1 MSESLI
7 FFNKEGDSLNFK
19 YDQFDERFEGDIL
32 FHENSSD
39 TYKTFGLYTME
50 KVPSIEFESPSR
62 LSLDKFQ
69 LFNEFGIHF
78 YQKTLD
84 KQIIKNIEPVNNDW
98 NFYSKWIYGDNF
110 DIKYPIGTL
119 VSFNNAILEFTDE
132 MRVYTVISSKKDAI
146 MIISD
151 VDNATF
157 ELKYSSIYTNP
168 TTWEDLYLLN
178 SVNSIGIYDYV
189 NSKFENNLS
198 NWNEPNFYD
207 KLFNGKKLNVVNT
220 NNNNGT
226 YTISNTKLID
236 LLHFE
241 YSTTIDKL
249 PTNSKLIIEVIT
261 KSDLP
266 RIYDG
271 ELEIKDNRI
280 YFNNFLDV
288 PSNLKPGSEFT
299 ISGSQL
305 NKNYYTISNVPV
317 FSKNLNL
324 TYYATQSQ
332 VIYNNQIWE
341 CVKAYTQDQINN
353 SSITPENSEYWNKTS
368 FLPIKGSIN
377 KEYIQKCQIY
387 LTTNKDYFEYNWT
400 LNAKNTF
407 SSTAEKYRS
416 NLELY
421 NIDLYFSNDEL
432 KADLKYSS
440 KYAEVNFYHTEALPS
455 NLISTTI
462 QKNER
467 LIEVQESLN
476 TEMNYNYSNNSKY
489 NIIFTDI
496 DDWGIKLTIN
506 GQIYE
511 SDVIWIYNAGE
522 PDLERTI
529 DRTLRNWLTINYV
542 KLYTLG
548 IVSEIDFIGNYSDFQ
563 NSIILKT
570 FFPNVPIS
578 LKVEV
583 GTGGDYYVENS
594 ILAFKNI
601 SNLSNLSKLLTI
613 DINDKL
619 YTINTSISIQ
629 LTLSNWVVK
638 HKSTLLEYGIIVTYI
653 NNSIKVDTKYPDR
666 RLDIKINIGKIQI
679 PGNED
684 FFIINK
690 NKSNTGIVISSNE
703 ITLKDDEID
712 TRNFENIGLSTGML
726 ISINNSGFVYDN
738 QEYNIQY
745 VDKNK
750 VGLSYQGP
758 FWGLTNSI
766 YNSSAYS
773 TLGFNLGFGITAS
786 YTPDFIKNSD
796 LNLNHFNKTLFSA
809 KIDSTIKGVELLE
822 IETYVDNIYDIITV
836 QLSNSYYVL
845 AKKLTSTILLKV
857 DSTTNKVKNIINLGL
872 ETTEGYGLK
881 LEFNKF
887 DNLIY
892 CLLSKSIIR
901 VDPIVDISSNITK
914 FTKTPKYLSSNHKSG
929 YKYIIFIDGTISIL
943 NNYNVEV
950 VNTLSTTATIN
961 NNVSGK
967 VYTDTILINGDITT
981 SIKIGS
987 EFNFT
992 YNTSTGT
999 GKWTGKAQ
1007 SVTYDTNS
1015 NITTIQPNYSL
1026 NSAPI
1031 LGNINQ
1037 LNSIKNTLNSVI
1049 TTTGLNGILNVNL
1062 YNIKWNE
1069 KENKSYIISDNKIF
1083 QIDSTITKLKEFTLL
1098 NLNKDFIHYDS
1109 INDSIIIKDSSNNL
1123 YRILNDILTPI
1134 NTKGNIVLTNTI
1146 GSNLI
1151 TTDGSLI
1158 KFINGNNQVEDS
1170 NTYTSTPS
1178 LWSINYYDSFIYVY
1192 ETGKITILD
1201 LFGKTLKSI
1210 PLANGSKLIFNTD
1223 KNSMLIST
1231 LNKLYEIQVYYDN
1244 VIDYMSLINESI
1256 NDDMYGTLNS
1266 DYKHRDNIW
1275 LKTREYVRKPREN
1288 YIGEVPVKYYW
1299 QWLTDENTEFFL
1311 YDISG
1316 DQISTGTSSYVYNG
1330 STPLIDVPLNKNP
1343 NKDLN
1348 KVSLPEFQQNV
1359 FNVVTKSLDYI
1370 NDSENFS
1377 SEPEAIEL
1385 FVGFKSNEEG
1395 SKSSIL
1401 QMYKKEDIEFNI
1413 NSTSSNGTI
1422 LKFNTL
1428 GLVVPSTDTD
1438 KRGVITIDSI
1448 GEYFTGR
1455 GLKPGQLISIYFKD
1469 LTNKENQYTS
1479 KNNGSIFKIREVY
1492 SKELVV
1498 DFLNIAYDMLYPEE
1512 SVLYYPT
1519 TSKTY
1524 LGVTF
1529 KVLDKEIGR
1538 FTVYGQTEIEDF
1550 RFKTQLNNI
1559 GKNIS
1564 PNDIFIF
1571 KDYDIYEGGIDWTFL
1586 NKKRKELLLMRNEI
1600 FPYIGSYKS
1609 IINAINYFG
1618 YNDLKLNEYYKNI
1631 DTKSSNFLKLF
1642 KIEIPDI
1649 FDNTIEG
1656 WNDNDFLKHTMPNEN
1671 YEETNLFNLS
1681 YDITDKSGE
1690 IKINYTLDEVTIK
1703 LQGLKG
1709 WLKKNIIP
1717 ITHKIL
1723 DVTGNSYLNTETNIS
1738 HKLSDVRIFK
1748 NRENMTPI
1756 SFKLNES
1763 YLMPVNSGSTV
1774 YNCVL
1779 DLYTIINNKMNIKPH
1794 NDYSDNIVLP
1804 DYFDIKI
1811 RTWKTYKEWE
1821 AFTEYSKG
1829 DKIIYYGNI
1838 YESTINS
1845 NKMNSPIK
1853 WESLISD
1860 WDSAGNYETGNIVR
1874 YENEYYSYTGLGNE
1888 IENPITYET
1897 DGLGF
1902 NYPPPSIDNGDGY
1915 NWVIITEWRKISY
1928 EPVQTI
1934 NEYRKG
1940 DNITPFNFTIDA
1952 NIDPFVTIELTC
1964 DNGYGMIYRDRKNY
1978 EIRTLKDL
1986 SSPIRYIEPI
1996 GPFEPISYIK

>member
-19 YDQFDERFEGDIL
+19 YDPFDERFEGDIL

-50 KVPSIEFESPSR
+50 KVPSIEFESPLR

-69 LFNEFGIHF
+69 LFNEFGTHF

-110 DIKYPIGTL
+110 DIKFPIGTL
-119 VSFNNAILEFTDE
+119 VSFNNTILEFTDE
-132 MRVYTVISSKKDAI
+132 MRVYTVISSKKDAV

-157 ELKYSSIYTNP
+157 ESKYSNIYNNTQ
-168 TTWEDLYLLN
+168 TWEDLYLLN

-207 KLFNGKKLNVVNT
+207 KLFNGKKLNVVNS
-220 NNNNGT
+220 NLNNGT
-226 YTISNTKLID
+226 YTVSNTKLID
-236 LLHFE
+236 LIHFE

-280 YFNNFLDV
+280 YFNSFLDL
-288 PSNLKPGSEFT
+288 PTNLKPGTEFT

-305 NKNYYTISNVPV
+305 NTNYYTIPNIGTSSTPTLNAITF
-317 FSKNLNL
+317 FSKNFKS

-332 VIYNNQIWE
+332 VVYNNQIWE
-341 CVKAYTQDQINN
+341 CVKAYTQDQVNN
-353 SSITPENSEYWNKTS
+353 SSITPENSDYWNRTS
-368 FLPIKGSIN
+368 FLPIKGTLIN
-377 KEYIQKCQIY
+377 EYLKKSQIY
-387 LTTNKDYFEYNWT
+387 LTTNKEYFEYGWT
-400 LNAKNTF
+400 QSAKVTL
-407 SSTAEKYRS
+407 SSAAEKYKS
-416 NLELY
+416 DLDLY
-421 NIDLYFSNDEL
+421 NVDLYFSNNEL

-440 KYAEVNFYHTEALPS
+440 KYTEVNFYHNQISTN

-462 QKNER
+462 QKNEK
-467 LIEVQESLN
+467 LIELQENLN
-476 TEMNYNYSNNSKY
+476 HEMNYNYSNNFQY
-489 NIIFTDI
+489 NVVFNDI

-511 SDVIWIYNAGE
+511 SDVIWIYNSGT

-529 DRTLRNWLTINYV
+529 DKTLRNWLTINYV

-548 IVSEIDFIGNYSDFQ
+548 IITEIDFIGNYSDFQ
-563 NSIILKT
+563 NTIILKT

-594 ILAFKNI
+594 ILVFKNI
-601 SNLSNLSKLLTI
+601 TNLSFISKMIII

-619 YTINTSISIQ
+619 YTIETSSSIST
-629 LTLSNWVVK
+629 TLSNWTTK
-638 HKSTLLEYGIIVTYI
+638 HKSALLEYGIIVTNI

-684 FFIINK
+684 FYIIDK
-690 NKSNTGIVISSNE
+690 NKGNTGIVISSNE
-703 ITLKDDEID
+703 ITLKDDELD
-712 TRNFENIGLSTGML
+712 TKNFENIGLSTGML
-726 ISINNSGFVYDN
+726 ISINSSGFVYDN

-750 VGLSYQGP
+750 IGLSYQGP

-773 TLGFNLGFGITAS
+773 TLGFSLGFGITAS
-786 YTPDFIKNSD
+786 YTPDYIKNSD

-809 KIDSTIKGVELLE
+809 RINSTIKGVELPE
-822 IETYVDNIYDIITV
+822 IEISVDIIYDMITV
-836 QLSNSYYVL
+836 QLSNSYYIL
-845 AKKLTSTILLKV
+845 AKKTPKNILLKI
-857 DSTTNKVKNIINLGL
+857 DSNTNKVINIIDLDL
-872 ETTEGYGLK
+872 ETVNGIGIK
-881 LEFNKF
+881 LEYNKY

-892 CLLSKSIIR
+892 CLLTKSIITI
-901 VDPIVDISSNITK
+901 DPIIDTKSTITLTTVK
-914 FTKTPKYLSSNHKSG
+914 VSKYLSLNQKSG
-929 YKYIIFIDGTISIL
+929 YKYIIFTDNTIQIL
-943 NNYNVEV
+943 N
-950 VNTLSTTATIN
+950 
-961 NNVSGK
+961 
-967 VYTDTILINGDITT
+967 
-981 SIKIGS
+981 
-987 EFNFT
+987 
-992 YNTSTGT
+992 
-999 GKWTGKAQ
+999 
-1007 SVTYDTNS
+1007 NS
-1015 NITTIQPNYSL
+1015 NITV
-1026 NSAPI
+1026 I
-1031 LGNINQ
+1031 LDG
-1037 LNSIKNTLNSVI
+1037 I
-1049 TTTGLNGILNVNL
+1049 TNENL
-1062 YNIKWNE
+1062 YNIKWNQY
-1069 KENKSYIISDNKIF
+1069 ENKSYLVSYNKIF
-1083 QIDSTITKLKEFTLL
+1083 QIDSTITKLKEFPLI
-1098 NLNKDFIHYDS
+1098 NLIDFIEYES
-1109 INDSIIIKDSSNNL
+1109 INDSIIVKDNLNTFYTISN
-1123 YRILNDILTPI
+1123 DVI
-1134 NTKGNIVLTNTI
+1134 NSLKINGNKILTNTI
-1146 GSNLI
+1146 SSNLI
-1151 TTDGSLI
+1151 TTDGSNI
-1158 KFINGNNQVEDS
+1158 KFINVNGVVENS
-1170 NTYTSTPS
+1170 NTYTSTPIS
-1178 LWSINYYDSFIYVY
+1178 WIINYYDSFIYVF
-1192 ETGKITILD
+1192 ENSKIVILD
-1201 LFGKTLKSI
+1201 LFGKILKSI
-1210 PLANGSKLIFNTD
+1210 TLTNFNLTDTNKLIFNTD
-1223 KNSMLIST
+1223 RNVLLMTKS
-1231 LNKLYEIQVYYDN
+1231 NKLYEIQVYYDN
-1244 VIDYMSLINESI
+1244 VIDYKSLLNEPI
-1256 NDDMYGTLNS
+1256 REDMYGSLDS
-1266 DYKHRDNIW
+1266 DYILKDNVW

-1288 YIGEVPVKYYW
+1288 YKGDVPVKYYW
-1299 QWLTDENTEFFL
+1299 QWLTDENPEFFL

-1316 DQISTGTSSYVYNG
+1316 DQINTGTSSYVYSG

-1343 NKDLN
+1343 NRDLN
-1348 KVSLPEFQQNV
+1348 KVNKPEYQQTI
-1359 FNVVTKSLDYI
+1359 FDVVTKSLDYI

-1377 SEPEAIEL
+1377 SEPESMEL
-1385 FVGFKSNEEG
+1385 FIGFKSIEEG
-1395 SKSSIL
+1395 AKSSIL
-1401 QMYKKEDIEFNI
+1401 QMYKKENIEFNI

-1422 LKFNTL
+1422 LRFDTL

-1438 KRGVITIDSI
+1438 KRGVITLDSI
-1448 GEYFTGR
+1448 GEYFTER
-1455 GLKPGQLISIYFKD
+1455 GLKPGQLIAIYFKD

-1479 KNNGSIFKIREVY
+1479 KNNGSIFRIREVY
-1492 SKELVV
+1492 TKELIV
-1498 DFLNIAYDMLYPEE
+1498 DFLNIAYDMLYAEE
-1512 SVLYYPT
+1512 SILLYPDT
-1519 TSKTY
+1519 TY

-1564 PNDIFIF
+1564 PNEIFIF

-1631 DTKSSNFLKLF
+1631 DTKSSNFLKLS
-1642 KIEIPDI
+1642 KVEIPDI

-1656 WNDNDFLKHTMPNEN
+1656 WNDNDFLKHTMPNEY

-1681 YDITDKSGE
+1681 YDITDKNGD
-1690 IKINYTLDEVTIK
+1690 IKLKYSLDEVTIK

-1709 WLKKNIIP
+1709 WLKRNIIP

-1756 SFKLNES
+1756 SFKLNEA

-1794 NDYSDNIVLP
+1794 NEFSDNIVLP
-1804 DYFDIKI
+1804 DYYDIKV

-1829 DKIIYYGNI
+1829 DKVIYYGNI
-1838 YESTINS
+1838 YESSINT

-1853 WESLISD
+1853 WESLIGD
-1860 WDSAGNYETGNIVR
+1860 WDPTINYEPGSIIR
-1874 YENEYYSYTGLGNE
+1874 YENEYYSYTGLGADVESLLN
-1888 IENPITYET
+1888 NPNTVSE
-1897 DGLGF
+1897 
-1902 NYPPPSIDNGDGY
+1902 YPQPLYIPFGIDNGGGY
-1915 NWVIITEWRKISY
+1915 NWVIITEWKKISY

-1940 DNITPFNFTIDA
+1940 DNLTPFNFTIDA

-1986 SSPIRYIEPI
+1986 TSPIKYIEPI